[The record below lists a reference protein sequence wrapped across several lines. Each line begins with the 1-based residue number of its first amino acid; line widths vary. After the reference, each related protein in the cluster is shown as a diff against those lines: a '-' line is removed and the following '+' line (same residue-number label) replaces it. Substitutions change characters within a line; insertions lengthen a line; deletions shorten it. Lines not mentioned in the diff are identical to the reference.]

1 MLFISLCIGVAIFFM
16 ADSRKFIQHDNWF
29 NKLIELVASKL
40 GGKLGAE
47 WIWVITLLIP
57 TAVVAWLVSEADE
70 AWLGFPMLLISV
82 VLLVYSLGR
91 EGYLNSLDLYV
102 ASLKVANA
110 ETVFIRAQE
119 LFPTLSK
126 DLRDEWSHQYQQI
139 RQLVFYQVLEQLFT
153 VVFWFIVLGPVA
165 ALIYRMNELYLANQQ
180 QNDAN
185 KLASAHVAWDFK
197 YIIEWLPA
205 RVLAWSFTLAGNFT
219 KAYHECQQSWRR
231 WAEPP
236 GELVVRTGLQAL
248 TIPLDMEEFKQTT
261 DTAEQQQMAA
271 DELMAVRGLLNRTV
285 VIWGAIIALV
295 TLLT

>member
-1 MLFISLCIGVAIFFM
+1 MLFISLCVGVAIFFM
-16 ADSRKFIQHDNWF
+16 ADSRKLIQHDNWF
-29 NKLIELVASKL
+29 NKLVEFIETKL
-40 GGKLGAE
+40 QHKLGAE
-47 WIWVITLLIP
+47 WIWIITLLIP
-57 TAVVAWLVSEADE
+57 TAIVAWLVSEADE
-70 AWLGFPMLLISV
+70 AWLGFPMLFVSV
-82 VLLVYSLGR
+82 ILLVYSLGR

-119 LFPTLSK
+119 LFPKLSK

-139 RQLVFYQVLEQLFT
+139 RQLVFYQVMEQLFT

-165 ALIYRMNELYLANQQ
+165 ALIYRLNELYLVYRQQ
-180 QNDAN
+180 HDGS
-185 KLASAHVAWDFK
+185 KLASAHVAWDLK
-197 YIIEWLPA
+197 YIIEWFPA

-219 KAYHECQQSWRR
+219 KAYHECQHSWRQ
-231 WAEPP
+231 WAEPT
-236 GELVVRTGLQAL
+236 GEIVVRTGLQAL
-248 TIPLDMEEFKQTT
+248 AIPLDMEEFKQTT

-285 VIWGAIIALV
+285 VIWGATIALV